1 MNFKFVNHASLIIDV
16 GSVKIITDPWLN
28 STAFNDGWSLLVK
41 SAPVNWDEITH
52 IWISHEHPDHF
63 HVPSLK
69 SIPIEAKNKIIVL
82 YQKTTD
88 RKVRNW
94 LTANGFTCREL
105 TESRDYVLSDNVKI
119 RTGSTP
125 QDDSWLLIDDGKTRF
140 VNMNDCET
148 KSPSDP
154 HVMSH
159 YASKIG
165 TVDVFASQFTWASY
179 IGPDEEFR
187 AAVASELFEKI
198 AYQAECLGAKFFIPF
213 ASFSYFS
220 HPESFAQNFGNN
232 KVHDVVSYMNENTA
246 CESIVLYPG
255 DDWSVGRKFENAASL
270 TKYKRAYDLALRAP
284 LKDKTK
290 TFDFNQLRL
299 KAELYLY
306 RMNEK
311 NMSSFLTRL
320 KPIDIWITDL
330 SKQVTLSFEGGLVI
344 SKRSRAEANFETSS
358 DLIAT
363 WFDWDYGGTT
373 IYISGRLHYNDTSRY
388 REAYEYFFIS
398 NGNNRGE
405 SWPLFSLKRRIRVRL
420 LMFKHVISKLFSR

>member
-1 MNFKFVNHASLIIDV
+1 MNFKFVNHASLIIDL
-16 GSVKIITDPWLN
+16 GPLQLITDPWLDG
-28 STAFNDGWSLLVK
+28 AVFNDGWSLLAK
-41 SAPVNWDEITH
+41 SPPINWDNITH

-69 SIPIEAKNKIIVL
+69 SIPIQVKNKITVL

-94 LTANGFTCREL
+94 LTANGFNCQEL
-105 TESRDYVLSDNVKI
+105 VAYKDYALCENVNI

-154 HVMSH
+154 HVMKH

-165 TVDVFASQFTWASY
+165 AVDVFASQFTWASY
-179 IGPDEEFR
+179 IGPDE
-187 AAVASELFEKI
+187 ASRNAIATELFEKV

-232 KVHDVVSYMNENTA
+232 KVHDVVSYMDQHST
-246 CESIVLYPG
+246 CESVVMYPG
-255 DDWSVGRKFENAASL
+255 DEWSVGRRTNNALSL
-270 TKYKRAYDLALRAP
+270 RKYGKAYNHAFRYP

-290 TFDFNQLRL
+290 TFDFSQLCL
-299 KAELYLY
+299 KAELYLR
-306 RMNEK
+306 RMDEK
-311 NMSSFLTRL
+311 NISSFLTRL
-320 KPIDIWITDL
+320 KPLDIWISDL
-330 SKQVTLSFEGGLVI
+330 SVQATLSFEKGLVL
-344 SKRSRAEANFETSS
+344 SERNRDEANFETSS

-373 IYISGRLHYNDTSRY
+373 IYISGRLHYNDVSLY
-388 REAYEYFFIS
+388 RDAYEYFFIS

-405 SWPLFSLKRRIRVRL
+405 SWPLFTLKRRIRLRW
-420 LMFKHVISKLFSR
+420 LMFKHRVSKFFF